1 MDVHVAIFNGLA
13 FGIERRRLAPF
24 WAEFVEEDGG
34 FDIYFHSGVEINIG
48 FFKIKLGT
56 FFNGDEMLE
65 ILGE

>member
-1 MDVHVAIFNGLA
+1 MDLHIAIFNGFV
-13 FGIERRRLAPF
+13 FGIERRKLAPF
-24 WAEFVEEDGG
+24 WASFEEEG
-34 FDIYFHSGVEINIG
+34 FDIYFHSGVEVNIG